1 MIINIIS
8 LPKSVERRQAVVKEM
23 EREKCSYRFFD
34 GVTGPIAKI
43 NISRAHKSVIQFA
56 KDSDMECICVAED
69 DLQFSGTGAWKYF
82 LENIP
87 QDFDL
92 YVGSYYSG
100 SHDKDFIVTGF
111 RGLTLYVVARKFYDK
126 FLSLP
131 ETMHID
137 GALAMSGAKIVVSP
151 LFVCRQAPGYSDQR
165 KRHTEN
171 KIVGKEMFGND

>member
-8 LPKSVERRQAVVKEM
+8 LPKSTQRREAIIKEM

-34 GVTGPIAKI
+34 GVTGPVAKI
-43 NISRAHKSVIQFA
+43 NISRAHKSVIQYA
-56 KDSDMECICVAED
+56 KDSDMDFVCVAED
-69 DLQFSGTGAWKYF
+69 DLQFSGTGAWEYF
-82 LENIP
+82 LDNIP
-87 QDFDL
+87 HSFDI

-100 SHDKDFIVTGF
+100 VHDKDCIVTGF
-111 RGLTLYVVARKFYDK
+111 RGLTLYIVAKSFYDK

-137 GALAMSGAKIVVSP
+137 GALAVSGAKIIVSP

-171 KIVGKEMFGND
+171 NITGKQMFGE